1 MAAKSSNLNARIEPE
16 LKEKAENILSA
27 LGISAS
33 SAINM
38 FYKQIVLHGGLPF
51 EVKLPPEH
59 SRNFYDLSES
69 ELNELIQKGL
79 DDIEAGRTTSA
90 EKVFSDIRKDYGL

>member
-1 MAAKSSNLNARIEPE
+1 MAAKSSNLTTRIEPE

-51 EVKLPPEH
+51 EVKLPPNPP
-59 SRNFYDLSES
+59 RNFYDLSES
-69 ELNELIQKGL
+69 ELNDLIQKGL
-79 DDIEAGRTTSA
+79 DDIEAGRTISA
-90 EKVFSDIRKDYGL
+90 EKVFSDIRKDYEL

>member
-1 MAAKSSNLNARIEPE
+1 MAAKSSNLTTRIEPE

-51 EVKLPPEH
+51 EVKLPP
-59 SRNFYDLSES
+59 NPPVTFMTY
-69 ELNELIQKGL
+69 LNQN
-79 DDIEAGRTTSA
+79 
-90 EKVFSDIRKDYGL
+90 